1 MLAALFIP
9 TNFAFV
15 TAGCLLVLHYF
26 CCRYRERARQLS
38 VRFLDRPLNPLDTAV
53 YWVEY
58 VLRHAG
64 APHLQSAAV
73 HLSWFQRSLLDV
85 VAVCLSALV
94 VAVVIAYYAVTCC
107 INRLWSKNAV
117 KLKTN

>member
-1 MLAALFIP
+1 M
-9 TNFAFV
+9 
-15 TAGCLLVLHYF
+15 
-26 CCRYRERARQLS
+26 
-38 VRFLDRPLNPLDTAV
+38 DRPLNPLDTAV

-85 VAVCLSALV
+85 VAVCLSVLV
-94 VAVVIAYYAVTCC
+94 VTVVTAYYAVTCC
-107 INRLWSKNAV
+107 ISRLWSKNAV
-117 KLKTN
+117 KLKNN